1 MIHILKIKGT
11 GKIPSFVQIRDQ
23 NLSLKAY
30 FRADQVDRGLQKNKI
45 EDTSG
50 KLKET
55 IDSMPF
61 GKIFKFEENE

>member
-1 MIHILKIKGT
+1 MMHILKIKGT
-11 GKIPSFVQIRDQ
+11 GKIPNFVQIRDH
-23 NLSLKAY
+23 NLALKAY

-45 EDTSG
+45 EDNSG
-50 KLKET
+50 KLKKT

>member
-11 GKIPSFVQIRDQ
+11 KKIPNFVQIRDQ

-30 FRADQVDRGLQKNKI
+30 FRADQIERGLKKNNI

-50 KLKET
+50 KLKAT